1 MTIPNH
7 FPNGFA
13 LHPLLPG
20 CSFRCRHEPWNVGNE
35 ADLLMKLIP
44 RFNMQS
50 AKQVEVH
57 FVHSDPST
65 KEGDTDR
72 FNRVL
77 ALWLDLQNAIQ
88 ARPAHVNREQGCTPW
103 KCPDQRVRDNW
114 ENFTHPRNALALEEF
129 FYQLSDRS
137 QLELASKALQVC
149 RERRKEK

>member
-1 MTIPNH
+1 MSRVMCEIRR
-7 FPNGFA
+7 
-13 LHPLLPG
+13 
-20 CSFRCRHEPWNVGNE
+20 SI
-35 ADLLMKLIP
+35 LMKLIP
-44 RFNMQS
+44 RFNTES

-57 FVHSDPST
+57 FIRSDALT
-65 KEGDTDR
+65 NEGDTDR

-114 ENFTHPRNALALEEF
+114 QNLTHPRNARALEKF
-129 FYQLSDRS
+129 FYQLSNRS

-149 RERRKEK
+149 RDRRKKE

>member
-1 MTIPNH
+1 
-7 FPNGFA
+7 
-13 LHPLLPG
+13 
-20 CSFRCRHEPWNVGNE
+20 
-35 ADLLMKLIP
+35 MKLIP